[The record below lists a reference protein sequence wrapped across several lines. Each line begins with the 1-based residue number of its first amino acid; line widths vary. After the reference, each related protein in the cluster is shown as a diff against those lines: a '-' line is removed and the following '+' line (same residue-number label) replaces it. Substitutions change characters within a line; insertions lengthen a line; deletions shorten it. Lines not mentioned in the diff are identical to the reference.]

1 MFLEKIRLVLA
12 VVAALAMGP
21 LSQAAEQTGGNKQT
35 VKAELGPAW
44 KEKAFGKGPGAI
56 RSMILS
62 PNGQR
67 LLVWKV
73 IKNNKQIGIW
83 GERDATA
90 IPILWD
96 TRTGNEIGPL
106 SGLQIPHFKDHVPL
120 IPTLFSSDGKTIIA
134 IDRDKKRPD
143 SNGTLILWE
152 AATLKKRA
160 EWAVDHVPDGVWLSS
175 DGKELVTIDL
185 QSKRAQVCVLEGRQ
199 IKNVQLDTKHLPAG
213 SLTLTG
219 RNHYL
224 AVGLWDLSRRVIDD
238 TTGDYSLDFRIFL
251 WDLKK
256 GGQPVAS
263 LDVKEKFSK
272 RDQFRA
278 PVMEFSPNG
287 KELLIAGQKFVA
299 FDLATRKKVE
309 KKLPVSPRALCW
321 DGHKA
326 QVAGL
331 DKAGMAILWDVE
343 SQKEVLRLDTHRS
356 LGEHERAQ
364 KLWSSR
370 HFFATSNDGKTIAV
384 GWTDEKSLGKR
395 GNPAMPDWEY
405 MDGIL
410 KVWRK

>member
-1 MFLEKIRLVLA
+1 MFLEKIRLALA
-12 VVAALAMGP
+12 IVAALAMGP
-21 LSQAAEQTGGNKQT
+21 LSQAAEQA
-35 VKAELGPAW
+35 VKAELAPAW
-44 KEKAFGKGPGAI
+44 KEKAFSKGPGSI

-62 PNGQR
+62 PDGQR

-73 IKNNKQIGIW
+73 IKNNKKIGIW

-90 IPILWD
+90 MPILWD

-106 SGLQIPHFKDHVPL
+106 SGLHIPHFKDHVPL
-120 IPTLFSSDGKTIIA
+120 IPTLFSNDGKTIIA

-143 SNGTLILWE
+143 SKGTLILWE

-160 EWAVDHVPDGVWLSS
+160 EWAVDHFPDGAWQSS
-175 DGKELVTIDL
+175 DGKDLVTIDL
-185 QSKRAQVCVLEGRQ
+185 KSKRAQVCVLESRQ
-199 IKNVQLDTKHLPAG
+199 IKNVQLVTKQLPAD
-213 SLTLTG
+213 LVTLAG
-219 RNHYL
+219 RNHHL
-224 AVGLWDLSRRVIDD
+224 AVGFWDLSRKVTDA

-263 LDVKEKFSK
+263 LEVKEQFSK

-278 PVMEFSPNG
+278 PVMEFGPNA
-287 KELLIAGQKFVA
+287 KELLIAGSKFVA
-299 FDLATRKKVE
+299 FDLATHKKVE
-309 KKLPVSPRALCW
+309 KKLPVSARALCW
-321 DGHKA
+321 DGGKA

-370 HFFATSNDGKTIAV
+370 HFLATSNNGKTVAV
-384 GWTDEKSLGKR
+384 AWTDEKSLGMR

-405 MDGIL
+405 MDGAL